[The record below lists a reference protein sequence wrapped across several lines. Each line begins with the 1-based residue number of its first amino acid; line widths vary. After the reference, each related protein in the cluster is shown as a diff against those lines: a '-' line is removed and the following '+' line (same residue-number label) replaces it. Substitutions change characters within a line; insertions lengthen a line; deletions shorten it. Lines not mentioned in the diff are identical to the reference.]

1 MQTIEWKLNYEF
13 IKFEV
18 KDAHLI
24 LLLLENPTHSTFGEN
39 FEKKDLTLARQ
50 HIINNVCFILGRETK
65 QSNT

>member
-39 FEKKDLTLARQ
+39 FEKKDLTLTR
-50 HIINNVCFILGRETK
+50 
-65 QSNT
+65 

>member
-1 MQTIEWKLNYEF
+1 MTLLCDVKTKSMQTIEWKLNYEF

-39 FEKKDLTLARQ
+39 FEKKDLTLTR
-50 HIINNVCFILGRETK
+50 
-65 QSNT
+65 